1 MTWATIRDGF
11 KARLATIDGLTA
23 HDVMPDSL
31 PDKDVAVVL
40 PGEPLFEPLSEDGL
54 VSVNVRVVVRCFRGR
69 GTDAQDALDAYLWP
83 AGEKSVVAAVYLDP
97 TLGDAVDDTQFVL
110 VGSHGAVTDKP
121 GAFQA
126 DVTFRCSAAAE

>member
-11 KARLATIDGLTA
+11 KARLATIDSLTA

-40 PGEPLFEPLSEDGL
+40 PGEPLFEPQSFDGL
-54 VSVNVRVVVRCFRGR
+54 ISVNVRVVVRCFRGR

-83 AGEKSVVAAVYLDP
+83 SGAKSVVAAVYADATLD
-97 TLGDAVDDTQFVL
+97 GKVDDMQFTF
-110 VGSHGAVTDKP
+110 VGAYGAVQDKP

-126 DVTFRCSAAAE
+126 DVYFRCTATAE

>member
-1 MTWATIRDGF
+1 MTWSTIRDGF

-23 HDVMPDSL
+23 HDVMPESL

-40 PGEPLFEPLSEDGL
+40 SGEPLFEPQSSSGL
-54 VSVNVRVVVRCFRGR
+54 ISVNVRVVVRCFRGR

-83 AGEKSVVAAVYLDP
+83 SGDNSIIAAVYADA
-97 TLGDAVDDTQFVL
+97 TLGGEVDDTEFAS
-110 VGSHGAVTDKP
+110 VGAHGAVADKP

-126 DVTFRCSAAAE
+126 EVNFRCAVTPE

>member
-11 KARLATIDGLTA
+11 KTRLATIDGLTA

-40 PGEPLFEPLSEDGL
+40 PGEPLFEPQSTDGL
-54 VSVNVRVVVRCFRGR
+54 LSVNLRVVVRCFRGR

-83 AGEKSVVAAVYLDP
+83 SGDKSVVAAVYADATLD
-97 TLGDAVDDTQFVL
+97 GAVDDTQFTF
-110 VGSHGAVTDKP
+110 VGAYGAVQDKP

-126 DVTFRCSAAAE
+126 DVNFRCSVTVE